1 MAEIQT
7 GGGSRGKRRTNLEV
21 NLVPFI
27 DLMSVLITF
36 LLITAVWTQVSMIQ
50 IGSSLYGKRND
61 QQQTKVLPDA
71 DVPLRV
77 DISSRG
83 YTMVLG
89 KQTIQLPLIKGEY
102 DEAGLVAQLEKAKQL
117 YPNKTDAAIAMQDDL
132 PYERLI
138 KGMDNMLKAGFPA
151 ISVLT
156 GGPK

>member
-7 GGGSRGKRRTNLEV
+7 GGRGRRTNLEV

-61 QQQTKVLPDA
+61 QTPQIPPDA
-71 DVPLRV
+71 DIVLKV
-77 DISSRG
+77 DISAKG
-83 YTMVLG
+83 YLLTVA
-89 KQTIQLPLIKGEY
+89 KQAINLPLINNEY
-102 DEAGLVAQLEKAKQL
+102 DDVGLVAQLEKAKQL
-117 YPNKTDAAIAMQDDL
+117 YPNKTDAAIAMSDEL

-138 KGMDNMLKAGFPA
+138 KGMDGLLRAGFPA